1 MVMAVDSE
9 GGAVVG
15 HHTEGSG
22 DDAASVAVD
31 YCKYSW
37 EHCNGIVALPAD

>member
-1 MVMAVDSE
+1 MVMAVDTE

-15 HHTEGSG
+15 HHIEETE

-37 EHCNGIVALPAD
+37 EHCNGIVALPAG

>member
-9 GGAVVG
+9 GGAVVV
-15 HHTEGSG
+15 HHIEEIE